1 METLISKAEG
11 KSLSDLTSIYRRVKS
26 FIIPV
31 EFTSNTVKSLVKNYA
46 HRSDLVKTTTVLLF
60 ASIVLSTIPVLTYA
74 QQQTNFVAN
83 LSGKNMTPPVNT
95 LASGTAKFQVNP
107 NGTLSYQ
114 VDAMNL
120 NKVIGAH
127 IGSKNGTE
135 LAQLL
140 DPYATVS
147 TGFNQVK
154 SVYPTGLVNG
164 KLGSGVITSDK
175 LLGPLTGK
183 NVTDLTNAIK
193 HGGVY
198 VVVRTQPNQQ
208 GEISGQIV
216 PSK

>member
-1 METLISKAEG
+1 MDTLISKAEG
-11 KSLSDLTSIYRRVKS
+11 KSLSDLASIYYSIKS

-31 EFTSNTVKSLVKNYA
+31 EFTSNTMKYLVKNYA
-46 HRSDLVKTTTVLLF
+46 HVKITTVLLF

-114 VDAMNL
+114 LDAMNL
-120 NKVIGAH
+120 NKVIGSH
-127 IGSKNGTE
+127 ISSKNGTE

-154 SVYPTGLVNG
+154 SVYPTGLING

-175 LLGPLTGK
+175 LVGPLTGK

-193 HGGVY
+193 HGGVS

-208 GEISGQIV
+208 GEIAGQIV

>member
-1 METLISKAEG
+1 MQKDDNTKNCTVALIAN
-11 KSLSDLTSIYRRVKS
+11 I
-26 FIIPV
+26 
-31 EFTSNTVKSLVKNYA
+31 
-46 HRSDLVKTTTVLLF
+46 
-60 ASIVLSTIPVLTYA
+60 IVLVSTIPVLTYA
-74 QQQTNFVAN
+74 QQQTSFVAN
-83 LSGKNMTPPVNT
+83 LSGKNVTPPVNT
-95 LASGTAKFQVNP
+95 TATGTAKFQVNP
-107 NGTLSYQ
+107 NGTLSYE
-114 VDAMNL
+114 VDVMNL
-120 NKVIGAH
+120 NKVIGSH

-175 LLGPLTGK
+175 SLGPLTGK

-198 VVVRTQPNQQ
+198 AYIRTQPNQQ
-208 GEISGQIV
+208 GEIAGQIV

>member
-1 METLISKAEG
+1 MDTLSSKAEG
-11 KSLSDLTSIYRRVKS
+11 KSLSDITSIYRVNSR
-26 FIIPV
+26 IIPV
-31 EFTSNTVKSLVKNYA
+31 EFTSNRRKYLVKNYA
-46 HRSDLVKTTTVLLF
+46 HRSDLVKITTVLLF
-60 ASIVLSTIPVLTYA
+60 AGIVLSTIPVLTYA

-83 LSGKNMTPPVNT
+83 LSGKNVTPPVNT
-95 LASGTAKFQVNP
+95 PASGTAKFQINP

-208 GEISGQIV
+208 GEIAGQIL

>member
-1 METLISKAEG
+1 MDTLISKVEG
-11 KSLSDLTSIYRRVKS
+11 KSLSDLSSIYYRIKS

-31 EFTSNTVKSLVKNYA
+31 EFTSNTMKYLVKNYA
-46 HRSDLVKTTTVLLF
+46 HRSDLAKMTTVLLF

-74 QQQTNFVAN
+74 QKQTNFVAN

-114 VDAMNL
+114 LDAMNL
-120 NKVIGAH
+120 NKVIGSH

-208 GEISGQIV
+208 GEIAGQII

>member
-1 METLISKAEG
+1 MDTLISKAEE
-11 KSLSDLTSIYRRVKS
+11 KSLIDLTSIYRRVKS

-31 EFTSNTVKSLVKNYA
+31 EFTSNTVKCLVKNYV

-154 SVYPTGLVNG
+154 SVYPIGLVNG

-175 LLGPLTGK
+175 LLGPLTVK

-198 VVVRTQPNQQ
+198 VYVRTQPNQH
-208 GEISGQIV
+208 GEIAGQIV

>member
-1 METLISKAEG
+1 LIAPAC
-11 KSLSDLTSIYRRVKS
+11 RRVLLAYYSIGRIYFHVYMQKDD
-26 FIIPV
+26 
-31 EFTSNTVKSLVKNYA
+31 NTKNC
-46 HRSDLVKTTTVLLF
+46 TVALI
-60 ASIVLSTIPVLTYA
+60 ANIIVLVSTIPVLTYA
-74 QQQTNFVAN
+74 QQQTSFVAN
-83 LSGKNMTPPVNT
+83 LSGKNVTPPVNT
-95 LASGTAKFQVNP
+95 PATGTAKFQVNP
-107 NGTLSYQ
+107 NGTLSHE
-114 VDAMNL
+114 VDVMNL
-120 NKVIGAH
+120 NKVIGSH

-140 DPYATVS
+140 DPYAIVS

-198 VVVRTQPNQQ
+198 AYIRTQPNQQ
-208 GEISGQIV
+208 GEIAGQIV

>member
-1 METLISKAEG
+1 MDTLISKAEG
-11 KSLSDLTSIYRRVKS
+11 KSLSDITSIYRVNS

-31 EFTSNTVKSLVKNYA
+31 EFTSNRRKYLVKNYA
-46 HRSDLVKTTTVLLF
+46 HRSDLVKITTVLLF
-60 ASIVLSTIPVLTYA
+60 AGIVLSTIPVLTYA

-83 LSGKNMTPPVNT
+83 LSGKNVTPPVNT
-95 LASGTAKFQVNP
+95 PASGTAKFQVNP

-120 NKVIGAH
+120 NKVIGSH

-208 GEISGQIV
+208 GEIAGQIV

>member
-1 METLISKAEG
+1 MDALISKAEG
-11 KSLSDLTSIYRRVKS
+11 KSLSDLTSIYCRVKS
-26 FIIPV
+26 FILPV
-31 EFTSNTVKSLVKNYA
+31 EFTSNTSSYLVKNYA
-46 HRSDLVKTTTVLLF
+46 HRSDLVKITTVLLF

-208 GEISGQIV
+208 GEIAGQIV

>member
-1 METLISKAEG
+1 MDTLISKAEG
-11 KSLSDLTSIYRRVKS
+11 KSIKDLSSIYYGVKS
-26 FIIPV
+26 YITHV
-31 EFTSNTVKSLVKNYA
+31 EFTSNRMKYLVKNYA
-46 HRSDLVKTTTVLLF
+46 HRSDLVKITTVLLF
-60 ASIVLSTIPVLTYA
+60 ASIVLSTNPVLTFA

-95 LASGTAKFQVNP
+95 PATGTAKFQVNP

-114 VDAMNL
+114 VNAMNL
-120 NKVIGAH
+120 NKVIGSH
-127 IGSKNGTE
+127 IDSKNGTE

-183 NVTDLTNAIK
+183 NVTDLTNVIK

-208 GEISGQIV
+208 GEIAGQIV